1 MQNISLALAISSTV
15 PAKDVAHTDTHGVYQ
30 GYVKWRTLTDPLTE
44 RLKNVGTQYPDLLRD
59 EETIKGILPPRNLT
73 WHPSPGGVHS
83 CGPTNTPKMLNV
95 VMLSEFLAELKK
107 VTKK

>member
-44 RLKNVGTQYPDLLRD
+44 RLKNVGTQTLTCSEMRKQS
-59 EETIKGILPPRNLT
+59 KGYCPARNLT
-73 WHPSPGGVHS
+73 KHPSTGGVLWA
-83 CGPTNTPKMLNV
+83 TNTPKMLNV

>member
-59 EETIKGILPPRNLT
+59 EETIKGILPRQEPYKTSLYRGCPVGHQ
-73 WHPSPGGVHS
+73 HP
-83 CGPTNTPKMLNV
+83 TD
-95 VMLSEFLAELKK
+95 AECSH
-107 VTKK
+107 VI

>member
-44 RLKNVGTQYPDLLRD
+44 SITVGQNQPM
-59 EETIKGILPPRNLT
+59 
-73 WHPSPGGVHS
+73 S
-83 CGPTNTPKMLNV
+83 
-95 VMLSEFLAELKK
+95 
-107 VTKK
+107 